1 MRQYTFNRTDSGI
14 IGKAFEM
21 AIKDALNRKNA
32 DKVSPC
38 GTTDFRFS
46 RKNYEVKQNGGV
58 LQYSPNARMIKGSN
72 RIIYA
77 THVAYSTIAETA
89 ETITISINLADTDM
103 FVFDRAEFIEFLESI
118 NCIKMN
124 QSRGTANIQTVYN
137 YTKGAY
143 HGRKGRAIEDWGAEH
158 DLGDNV
164 IGYILEGIE

>member
-1 MRQYTFNRTDSGI
+1 MKQYTFNKTDSGI

-38 GTTDFRFS
+38 GTCDFRFA

-72 RIIYA
+72 RVIYA
-77 THVAYSTIAETA
+77 THVAYTTIAETD
-89 ETITISINLADTDM
+89 ETVTISVNLADTDL

-124 QSRGTANIQTVYN
+124 HSRGTANVQTVYN
-137 YTKGAY
+137 YTKSAY
-143 HGRKGRAIEDWGAEH
+143 HGRKGHAIEAWGLEH
-158 DLGDNV
+158 DLGDDV